1 MRLDLFLSRT
11 GVVKRRTIAKELA
24 DNGLIR
30 LNGNPAKA
38 GREVEEGDIVQ
49 IGGKHPVAVEIL
61 AIPGGSVKK
70 EDRDK
75 YFKTLP

>member
-1 MRLDLFLSRT
+1 MRLDLFLSRC

-38 GREVEEGDIVQ
+38 GREVDEGDIIQ
-49 IGGKHPVAVEIL
+49 IGGKHPIAVEIL
-61 AIPGGSVKK
+61 AVPNGSVKK
-70 EDRDK
+70 EDREK
-75 YFKTLP
+75 YFKKLT